1 MRRVVAGRW
10 ALTCLCA
17 LSLLVLTD
25 GLALTDGAAWAA
37 PPPAAVL
44 EARRAALIARIADL
58 TDRAERDQAAVVA
71 AQQRRGRTETR
82 LADARH
88 ATRDRALYAYLH
100 GLGRTAEALAR
111 PNVYLEVSFRRDRRA
126 VEALR
131 AARTADDGATRRA
144 DSARDASRAALAELD
159 RARSELEATI
169 GRRERIDAA
178 DREAK
183 QAAAGRRAAAAARE
197 AASMRA
203 SRPAADHVRAT
214 RSQQN
219 LLARFP
225 FGPSETVPA
234 GLRATGEVIA
244 GTASWYG
251 PGFDGRPTA
260 SGAIYDMEAWTCAH
274 KTLPF
279 GTLLLVSAHGRHV
292 LVIVNDR
299 GPYHADW
306 VLDLSHAAA
315 MALGNPL
322 GPVRAEVLVPA

>member
-1 MRRVVAGRW
+1 MRCVVAGRCL
-10 ALTCLCA
+10 LTCLSA
-17 LSLLVLTD
+17 LSLLIVTE
-25 GLALTDGAAWAA
+25 GAGWAA
-37 PPPAAVL
+37 PAPASVL
-44 EARRAALIARIADL
+44 RARRASLITRIAEL
-58 TDRAERDQAAVVA
+58 TDRAERDQAAVVG
-71 AQQRRGRTETR
+71 AQQRRGRTEAR

-88 ATRDRALYAYLH
+88 ATRDRAVYAYMH

-131 AARTADDGATRRA
+131 AARKADDNATRRA
-144 DSARDASRAALAELD
+144 DSARDASRAALGELD
-159 RARSELEATI
+159 RVRGELEATI
-169 GRRERIDAA
+169 GLRDKMDAT
-178 DREAK
+178 DREAV
-183 QAAAGRRAAAAARE
+183 QAAAGRRAAASARDAARSR
-197 AASMRA
+197 AA
-203 SRPAADHVRAT
+203 RPAADHAQAT
-214 RSQQN
+214 RAQAAQ
-219 LLARFP
+219 LARFP
-225 FGPSETVPA
+225 FGPRQTIPA
-234 GLRATGEVIA
+234 GLRPTGEVIT

-279 GTLLLVSAHGRHV
+279 GTMLLVSAHGRQV

-315 MALGNPL
+315 VALGNPL

>member
-1 MRRVVAGRW
+1 MRCVVAGRW
-10 ALTCLCA
+10 ALTCLSA
-17 LSLLVLTD
+17 LSFL
-25 GLALTDGAAWAA
+25 GATDGAAWAT
-37 PPPAAVL
+37 PPPATVL
-44 EARRAALIARIADL
+44 KARRATLIARIAEL
-58 TDRAERDQAAVVA
+58 TDRAERDQAAVVG
-71 AQQRRGRTETR
+71 AQQRRGRTEAR

-88 ATRDRALYAYLH
+88 ATRDRALYAYMH

-126 VEALR
+126 GEALR

-144 DSARDASRAALAELD
+144 DSARDTSRAALVELD

-169 GRRERIDAA
+169 GRREKIDAT
-178 DREAK
+178 DREAL

-197 AASMRA
+197 AARTRVA
-203 SRPAADHVRAT
+203 QPAADHVHAT
-214 RSQQN
+214 RSQQD
-219 LLARFP
+219 LLARFR
-225 FGPSETVPA
+225 FGPRETIPA
-234 GLRATGEVIA
+234 GLRPTGEVIA

-279 GTLLLVSAHGRHV
+279 GTVLLVSAHGRHV

-315 MALGNPL
+315 VALGNPL